1 MLVDMRRSSKAE
13 KCVLLK
19 NGVARDTLDKLRALD
34 AALKVRNLRMTISSK
49 AFAMLSTLS
58 DDYLKQMTNFTCL
71 EILDVQVECRGD
83 F

>member
-1 MLVDMRRSSKAE
+1 MRRSSKAE
-13 KCVLLK
+13 KCLLLK

-49 AFAMLSTLS
+49 AFAMLSTMS
-58 DDYLKQMTNFTCL
+58 DDYLRQMSKFDCL
-71 EILDVQVECRGD
+71 EILNVKVECRGD